1 MGRDNEKHG
10 NVEFP
15 AFKQESEMFVVEM
28 HKNPK
33 EGLCISTFFV
43 AAVIYRLTNVH
54 IRNIMKMKYGTGSI
68 YRFP

>member
-1 MGRDNEKHG
+1 
-10 NVEFP
+10 
-15 AFKQESEMFVVEM
+15 MFVVEM

-43 AAVIYRLTNVH
+43 AAVIYRLTKVH
-54 IRNIMKMKYGTGSI
+54 IRNIMKMKYGTGST